1 MSIRVPT
8 IAITA
13 DGTELTGPQ
22 AGLSEALVDVGHG
35 PAHDRARLAL
45 GWLSP
50 LATIEP
56 GAEVTVA
63 IGYDDAPETVLTGIV
78 DEVTH
83 RPWGLVV
90 DVLALPARLV
100 GVRVGRSYVEMA
112 AADIVA
118 DLLAEADVPAGDSD
132 SGPTLASYHIDER
145 RNAWSHLNELARV
158 AACEISTGS
167 DGSCH
172 FRLAPGA
179 EAGLGGL
186 AGAVTGAA
194 SSLLGLGGGQRYG
207 AELHD
212 LALANSAVPG
222 KPCAV
227 APFGSGSQLGAS
239 QWHVL
244 LREPAPDGH
253 ALVPGPLRDRDSAAQ
268 LEGALSAAAARAASG
283 GWATITGAPTIRAG
297 DVTVL
302 TDLPYSDDQNIR
314 VRAICHRYS
323 RKHGFTSRI
332 RTEGAP
338 A

>member
-1 MSIRVPT
+1 MSIRVPA
-8 IAITA
+8 IAVTA

-22 AGLSEALVDVGHG
+22 AGLSEAMVDIGHG

-50 LATIEP
+50 LATVGP
-56 GAEVTVA
+56 GTEVTVA
-63 IGYDDAPETVLTGIV
+63 VGYDDAPEPVLTGIV

-83 RPWGLVV
+83 RPWGLMV

-100 GVRVGRSYVEMA
+100 GVRVGRSYIEMA

-132 SGPTLASYHIDER
+132 SGPILASYHIDER
-145 RNAWSHLNELARV
+145 RNAWAHLNQLARIS
-158 AACEISTGS
+158 ACEISTGS

-186 AGAVTGAA
+186 AGAVAGAA

-212 LALANSAVPG
+212 LAVATSAVPG
-222 KPCAV
+222 APPAV
-227 APFGSGSQLGAS
+227 APFGAGSQLGAG
-239 QWHVL
+239 QWHVT
-244 LREPAPDGH
+244 LREPATDGH

-268 LEGALSAAAARAASG
+268 LEGALGAATARAGSR
-283 GWATITGAPTIRAG
+283 GWATITGAPGLRAG
-297 DVTVL
+297 DVTAL
-302 TDLPYSDDQNIR
+302 TDLPHADDRDVR
-314 VRAICHRYS
+314 VREIRHRFS
-323 RKHGFTSRI
+323 RTRGFTSRI
-332 RTEGAP
+332 LTEGAP

>member
-8 IAITA
+8 IAVTA

-22 AGLSEALVDVGHG
+22 AGLSEAMVDVGHG

-56 GAEVTVA
+56 GAEVSVS
-63 IGYDDAPETVLTGIV
+63 IGYDDAPEPILTGIV

-83 RPWGLVV
+83 RPWGLLV

-100 GVRVGRSYVEMA
+100 GVRVGRSYIEMA

-132 SGPTLASYHIDER
+132 SGPILASYHVDER
-145 RNAWSHLNELARV
+145 RSAWAHLNRLARV

-167 DGSCH
+167 DGSCN

-186 AGAVTGAA
+186 AGAVAGAA
-194 SSLLGLGGGQRYG
+194 SDLLGLGDGQRYG

-212 LALANSAVPG
+212 VALATSAVRGAP
-222 KPCAV
+222 PAV
-227 APFGSGSQLGAS
+227 APFGAGSQLGTG
-239 QWHVL
+239 QWHVT
-244 LREPAPDGH
+244 LREPVTDGH
-253 ALVPGPLRDRDSAAQ
+253 AIVPGAHRDRDSAAQ
-268 LEGALSAAAARAASG
+268 LEGALGAATTRAGSG
-283 GWATITGAPTIRAG
+283 GWATITGAPALRAG
-297 DVTVL
+297 DVTTL
-302 TDLPYSDDQNIR
+302 TDLPHSEDRSVR
-314 VRAICHRYS
+314 VREIRHRFS
-323 RKHGFTSRI
+323 RTSGFTSRI
-332 RTEGAP
+332 LAEGAP